1 MIRPLCM
8 AHPRVQDKRFSVTF
22 GVMRCDRNC
31 YEQVVVRT
39 TTCPTRGGVRAAIV
53 PTDASSNTI
62 NIITRYRGRLLHITK
77 VHPSYVA
84 LRFPLLSPTGQ
95 PSLGLEMCYTCT
107 ASAQRGHDN
116 RDQLYLLR
124 FLKTS
129 GVDQRTLMRRVIP
142 AKAVGAGVILS
153 VKRETTELTMSL
165 SQYVTGG
172 RARGSRFVLSGERS

>member
-22 GVMRCDRNC
+22 GGTFVDAYKQVHELTRSTSLPVMRCDRNC

-129 GVDQRTLMRRVIP
+129 GTHPTGRLESDYYFC
-142 AKAVGAGVILS
+142 VGLLFQ
-153 VKRETTELTMSL
+153 EWTNEH
-165 SQYVTGG
+165 
-172 RARGSRFVLSGERS
+172 